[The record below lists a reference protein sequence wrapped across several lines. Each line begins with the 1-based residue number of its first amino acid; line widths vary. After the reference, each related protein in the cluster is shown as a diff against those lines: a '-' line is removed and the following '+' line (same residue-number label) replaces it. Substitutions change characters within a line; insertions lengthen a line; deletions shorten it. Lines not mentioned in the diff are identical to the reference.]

1 MKRTVII
8 VLLLVTAFI
17 FRTKLLDMS
26 MLLFHKEEISHNW
39 IITTRNKVYSDLNGL
54 DFVPSLDVLED
65 FSQSL
70 KAELGRTQYVD
81 SDRRGIRRY
90 AICELAVVY
99 EKTALL
105 YLHNDSYE
113 KYIEF
118 IQKSRER
125 LAECSRDQSIEDG
138 R

>member
-1 MKRTVII
+1 MKRIVII

-17 FRTKLLDMS
+17 FRSELLDMS
-26 MLLFHKEEISHNW
+26 MLSFNKGEVSHNW
-39 IITTRNKVYSDLNGL
+39 IITTRNKVYNDLNGL
-54 DFVPSLDVLED
+54 DFKPSLDILED

-70 KAELGRTQYVD
+70 KAELGRSQNAD
-81 SDRRGIRRY
+81 SAGRGSKHY

-125 LAECSRDQSIEDG
+125 LAECSRDKNIEDG
-138 R
+138 T